1 MDYVAAAA
9 NLYAHIYKMEGT
21 GDRLSIRRILDG
33 VTVPAFAP
41 KSSVRTHLI
50 DPEMEEEEKEC
61 DESGE
66 QPCRSWLIASRA
78 SF

>member
-9 NLYAHIYKMEGT
+9 NLYAQIYKMKGT
-21 GDRLSIRRILDG
+21 GDRPSIRRILDG
-33 VTVPAFAP
+33 VTVPPFAL
-41 KSSVRTHLI
+41 KSSVP

-66 QPCRSWLIASRA
+66 QPCRYWLIASWA